1 MMKNKQEVL
10 NAVLPRIIQP
20 SSTDESKMALEIVA
34 GPYKGVVY
42 GYTSFQAV
50 GDVKDSMQ
58 PVKYETC
65 IYSAPA
71 EFKQDEAFDAF
82 TTEVLIAWLSL
93 VAELEN
99 AHNHPEGK

>member
-1 MMKNKQEVL
+1 MLKNKQEIL

-50 GDVKDSMQ
+50 GEVKDSMQ
-58 PVKYETC
+58 PVKYETV
-65 IYSAPA
+65 IYTAPPD
-71 EFKQDEAFDAF
+71 FVKGEAFDAF
-82 TTEVLIAWLSL
+82 TTEILVAWLEL
-93 VAELEN
+93 VSELGEK
-99 AHNHPEGK
+99 P